1 MTANIQAGAGEGQ
14 ISIFEVVSNYGDK
27 KGTDIKNGIIELTYY
42 ESILD
47 HTVRATATLVDTGHR
62 TAGEGVTVIENGDVN
77 LNTGEKINL
86 KITDGYGTQLYFDQ
100 ETDNALRLLQVRNVE
115 ESTNNTVYS
124 IDLTSTEYH
133 TNDNLSARVVKRYDG
148 KIPDNVKSILQNTLK
163 TPKNIDVDAGLNS
176 FNFTGKSEKPFYL
189 CTWLAKR
196 CVPDI
201 QNAKGKLAGY
211 LFYETADG
219 FKFKSIDK
227 LFQQKP
233 KRTLI
238 FNNLIGQVPPG
249 YDGKILD
256 YSFDSTFNLKKLRT
270 TGAMGQAETRTFNPL
285 THEYGNKNTVNS
297 DVQFNETNTGGTEQI
312 KYGDDQNETTKRYV
326 KNLDVGVLP
335 TGKKL
340 DEQLQKSN
348 ELNFNVDEVVIQSSM
363 RYNSLFAIK
372 LSVMIA
378 GDFNIRAGDV
388 IHCDFPEVSS
398 NETTSYSKKKSGI
411 YMVADVA
418 HRITKNNCFTSLN
431 LVRDSIGRKPF

>member
-1 MTANIQAGAGEGQ
+1 MTANIQAGPGEGQ
-14 ISIFEVVSNYGDK
+14 INIFEIVSNYTK
-27 KGTDIKNGIIELTYY
+27 KGTDIKNGIIELIYY

-47 HTVRATATLVDTGHR
+47 HTVRATATLTDTGYR
-62 TAGEGVTVIENGDVN
+62 TAGAGAAAVEDSDVN
-77 LNTGEKINL
+77 LTVGEKINL
-86 KITDGYGTQLYFDQ
+86 KITDGYGTQLYFD
-100 ETDNALRLLQVRNVE
+100 EELDNPFRLLQARNIQ
-115 ESTNNTVYS
+115 ESVNKIVYT

-133 TNDNLSARVVKRYDG
+133 TNDALKARVVKRYDG
-148 KIPDNVKSILQNTLK
+148 KIPDNVKSILQNTLQTK
-163 TPKNIDVDAGLNS
+163 KEIDVDAGLNS
-176 FNFTGKSEKPFYL
+176 LNFTGKSEKPFYL

-201 QNAKGKLAGY
+201 QNSKGKLAGY

-233 KRTLI
+233 KRKLI

-256 YSFDSTFNLKKLRT
+256 YSFDSTFNLKKLRA
-270 TGAMGQAETRTFNPL
+270 TGAIGQAETRTFNPL
-285 THEYGNKNTVNS
+285 SHEYGNKNKVNS
-297 DVQFNETNTGGTEQI
+297 NIQFNETNTGGTERI

-340 DEQLQKSN
+340 DEQLQKSK
-348 ELNFNVDEVVIQSSM
+348 ELNFDVDEVLIQSAM

-378 GDFNIRAGDV
+378 GDFDIHAGDL

-411 YMVADVA
+411 YMVADIA